1 MKTHKTVTPNFY
13 TRFQCTGAD
22 CVDHCCTGWKIS
34 IDKKT
39 YKKYTDSHHEKI
51 KSFAKNSLLLTRKGY
66 DNFATVKQDES
77 GNCPMLNEDKLCTI
91 HAKMGA
97 NALSVTCKTF
107 PRTQKQYA
115 NETLLSLTMAC
126 PEVANQVLF
135 QPDSMLVNEDIKL
148 IVETANRIG
157 KKTAHIERTQTTQL
171 INLFCSHLVM
181 ADSPAI
187 EDNLLA
193 IVHLILYLQQIE
205 FDVETHLDDLE
216 SLFLTLNAQ
225 LANGDMAQQRSQIS
239 SSPNMKVMLLSIF
252 GTAISQLNRGRD
264 FLEKNHQAL
273 AHYLELDQEPSDA
286 KIGDKF
292 SQLDAQWKKVLA
304 NTCLSDEH
312 VMKNYILYHMYNS
325 GFPGQDMSNIL
336 RRYYLMMADYFYLK
350 TQISIMSITRE
361 ITQEEIMK
369 LFGSFHV
376 VYNHNSNLPEELNA
390 YIDRINVN
398 DDLSCLLLLN

>member
-1 MKTHKTVTPNFY
+1 
-13 TRFQCTGAD
+13 
-22 CVDHCCTGWKIS
+22 
-34 IDKKT
+34 
-39 YKKYTDSHHEKI
+39 
-51 KSFAKNSLLLTRKGY
+51 
-66 DNFATVKQDES
+66 
-77 GNCPMLNEDKLCTI
+77 MLNEDKLCTI

-107 PRTQKQYA
+107 PRTQTQYA

-157 KKTAHIERTQTTQL
+157 KKAAHLERTQTTQL
-171 INLFCSHLVM
+171 INLFCSHLIM

-187 EDNLLA
+187 EDNMLA

-205 FDVETHLDDLE
+205 FDAETHLDDLE
-216 SLFLTLNAQ
+216 SLFLTLNTQ
-225 LANGDMAQQRSQIS
+225 LATGEMTQQRRQIS
-239 SSPNMKVMLLSIF
+239 SSAKMKVMLLSIF

-264 FLEKNHQAL
+264 VLEKNHQSL
-273 AHYLELDQEPSDA
+273 ASYLKLDQEPSDTE
-286 KIGDKF
+286 ISERF
-292 SQLDAQWKKVLA
+292 SQLNSQWESVLA

-312 VMKNYILYHMYNS
+312 VMKNYLLYHMYNS
-325 GFPGQDMSNIL
+325 GFPGSDMSNIL
-336 RRYYLMMADYFYLK
+336 RRYYLMVADYFYLK
-350 TQISIMSITRE
+350 TQISIMSMTRE

-376 VYNHNSNLPEELNA
+376 VYNHNSNLPKELNA